1 MEITN
6 YFDLF
11 TILVYSCKHFST
23 RWSFAEYSQHQQSN
37 QVEFPT
43 MLINNVKH
51 VSINGTIFEICLTC
65 KVLWLPHSQDID
77 YCSTIL
83 DDKMY

>member
-1 MEITN
+1 MAITN

-23 RWSFAEYSQHQQSN
+23 QWSFAEYSQRQQCF

-51 VSINGTIFEICLTC
+51 VSTNGTIFEIFLTC
-65 KVLWLPHSQDID
+65 KVLWLPHSQNID
-77 YCSTIL
+77 YYSTIL